1 MADTK
6 HRLDFLEGGVRMFFD
21 VGLELGGVEL
31 APFAPTLFRGE
42 RAGFGRRQIAVN
54 RAPPQIKPPG
64 RLGLGATRVKE
75 FDHPFPQVQRIC
87 LHAPKL
93 IRLCANVYM
102 NCYSRNTAVGSQLQ
116 GDVANV
122 CAITT
127 VSVAVTAD
135 A

>member
-87 LHAPKL
+87 LHASKL

-102 NCYSRNTAVGSQLQ
+102 NCYINKRIGNQR
-116 GDVANV
+116 
-122 CAITT
+122 
-127 VSVAVTAD
+127 
-135 A
+135 

>member
-87 LHAPKL
+87 LHASKL

-102 NCYSRNTAVGSQLQ
+102 NCYTYSREFFSNS
-116 GDVANV
+116 
-122 CAITT
+122 
-127 VSVAVTAD
+127 
-135 A
+135 